1 MRLTLINPASARVDY
16 LRFSRTSPEKIAS
29 GLSGFCVSR
38 WVRLVYSNFRSS
50 EKTNDMSAFYRE
62 KVLSV
67 QHWTDTLFSFRATRD
82 AGFRFQN
89 GQFAMIGLEVEGKPL
104 LRAYSMASA
113 NHEEELE
120 FFSIKVQEGPLT
132 SRLQKIRE
140 GDTILV
146 GRKAT
151 GTLIAD
157 NLLPGNRLLLLST
170 GTGLAPFAS
179 LIKDPDVYDRYEQ
192 IVLVHGCRQVAEL
205 AYGENVVAKL
215 REDELFGPLLS
226 EKLTYYPT
234 VTREP
239 FRNRGRI
246 TDLIASEQLFNDIG
260 QPPLDI
266 ANDRIMMCGSP
277 AMLEEL
283 KTMFESGGF
292 IEGSGNTPGHFVI
305 EKAFVER

>member
-1 MRLTLINPASARVDY
+1 
-16 LRFSRTSPEKIAS
+16 
-29 GLSGFCVSR
+29 
-38 WVRLVYSNFRSS
+38 
-50 EKTNDMSAFYRE
+50 MSVFNKE
-62 KVLSV
+62 QVLEV
-67 QHWTDTLFSFRATRD
+67 QHWTDTLFSFKTTRD
-82 AGFRFQN
+82 PGFRFLS
-89 GQFAMIGLEVEGKPL
+89 GQFTMMGLEVDGRPL

-113 NHEEELE
+113 NHEENLE
-120 FFSIKVQEGPLT
+120 FFSIKVQDGPLT
-132 SRLQKIRE
+132 SKLQRIKE
-140 GDTILV
+140 GDIVLV

-179 LIKDPDVYDRYEQ
+179 IVKDPDVYERYDQ

-205 AYGENVVAKL
+205 AYGERIVEALRRDEIFGEIIDGKL
-215 REDELFGPLLS
+215 E
-226 EKLTYYPT
+226 YYPT

-246 TDLIASEQLFNDIG
+246 TDLIASGKLFADIG

-266 ANDRIMMCGSP
+266 ATDRAMLCGSP
-277 AMLEEL
+277 DMLEDL
-283 KTMFESGGF
+283 RLMFDKLGF
-292 IEGSGNTPGHFVI
+292 VEGSHGEAGHFVI

>member
-1 MRLTLINPASARVDY
+1 
-16 LRFSRTSPEKIAS
+16 
-29 GLSGFCVSR
+29 
-38 WVRLVYSNFRSS
+38 
-50 EKTNDMSAFYRE
+50 MSAFHRE

-67 QHWTDTLFSFRATRD
+67 KHWTDNLFSFTATRNS
-82 AGFRFQN
+82 GFRFLN
-89 GQFAMIGLEVEGKPL
+89 GQFAMIGLEVEGRPL

-120 FFSIKVQEGPLT
+120 FFSIKVADGPLT

-140 GDTILV
+140 GDEILV

-157 NLLPGNRLLLLST
+157 NLIPGSRLLLLST

-179 LIKDPDVYDRYEQ
+179 LIKDPDVYDRFEH
-192 IVLVHGCRQVAEL
+192 IVLVHGCRQVSEL
-205 AYGENVVAKL
+205 AYGEQLVAKL
-215 REDELFGPLLS
+215 RDDDLFGPLLS
-226 EKLTYYPT
+226 DKLSYYPT

-246 TDLIASEQLFNDIG
+246 TDLITSTQLFNDIG
-260 QPPLDI
+260 QPALSL
-266 ANDRIMMCGSP
+266 ATDRIMMCGSP

-283 KTMFESGGF
+283 KVMFEARGF
-292 IEGSGNTPGHFVI
+292 LEGSHNEPGHFVI